1 MYVIFSLDL
10 KGQVRCHQVRASS
23 VADLCYADSSLAWLA
38 GSHAAVATSESEEQ
52 TVTGGMVK
60 WAMQQLLQSETSTSI
75 PLDFP
80 QQNGDFETISKLL
93 YFPGTMPSRAPISR
107 HRCVRSA
114 LSHLP
119 QSQWDSPHGSWKI
132 SQMFNLEHHL
142 YRSLHMLRFSI
153 LILALA
159 HICMSRKSNSVDH
172 FPAWQRG
179 EKTKVTES
187 CTLKAI
193 GAVKCLM

>member
-1 MYVIFSLDL
+1 
-10 KGQVRCHQVRASS
+10 
-23 VADLCYADSSLAWLA
+23 
-38 GSHAAVATSESEEQ
+38 
-52 TVTGGMVK
+52 
-60 WAMQQLLQSETSTSI
+60 MQQLLQSETSTSI
-75 PLDFP
+75 PPLDFP

-142 YRSLHMLRFSI
+142 YRSLHMLRCSI
-153 LILALA
+153 VILALA

-172 FPAWQRG
+172 FLAWQRG

-187 CTLKAI
+187 YTLKAI